1 MFDALE
7 RPVQAACRQR
17 HFPGNFVVCRVFK
30 LLIES
35 RGRQAAG
42 RDVIAEYFP

>member
-1 MFDALE
+1 
-7 RPVQAACRQR
+7 
-17 HFPGNFVVCRVFK
+17 VVCRVFK
-30 LLIES
+30 PFIES